1 MVSAVQA
8 AVESAFKATRSVAG
22 EEITYS
28 DGTNTATVTAIRGES
43 LQEPAETITDGLT
56 VPEKMVSWLI
66 LKSDLTDAS
75 VATPADGHVITDSS
89 GQKYRVLPMNAA
101 GLVYTWHDRQ
111 GKTIY
116 RINSKERT

>member
-1 MVSAVQA
+1 MASVIPSAV
-8 AVESAFKATRSVAG
+8 EISFKATRSVAG

-28 DGTNTATVTAIRGES
+28 DGTNTAPVTAIRGES

-66 LKSDLTDAS
+66 LKSDLTDES
-75 VATPADGHVITDSS
+75 IATPADGHVITDSS
-89 GQKYRVLPMNAA
+89 GQKYRVLPMNAG
-101 GLVYTWHDRQ
+101 GLVFTWHDRQ